1 MVFPQYSYSIP
12 IVFLGYCHII
22 TIILLRSSHAVPMVL
37 LEFSHNI
44 PRAFSRHFFH
54 SSRAPK
60 AETSLRVQ
68 HRNIIKITSK
78 KRPKK
83 SSKIDQKGDPGDP
96 LDPPWKR
103 IRNLSANSPAQGRIL
118 EPKAP
123 PRETQNPRFCEK
135 IAKMEQQKRVWNRDL
150 KIHRQSEISGTSRP
164 L

>member
-37 LEFSHNI
+37 LEFSQNI
-44 PRAFSRHFFH
+44 PRALTKDILK
-54 SSRAPK
+54 SSTQK
-60 AETSLRVQ
+60 Y
-68 HRNIIKITSK
+68 HKITSK
-78 KRPKK
+78 NVLKK
-83 SSKIDQKGDPGDP
+83 SSKIDQKWDPGDP

-103 IRNLSANSPAQGRIL
+103 IRNLSANSPPQGRIL

-123 PRETQNPRFCEK
+123 PRETQNPHFCEK

-150 KIHRQSEISGTSRP
+150 KKHRKSEISGTSRP